1 MLIELLRFV
10 RGTLEFRVEGKYLE
24 RFLNLS
30 ARARIPIWDG
40 QREEHSFCGKT
51 LQSNEEAL
59 KRSFRNGS
67 CAFLHYFISVPT
79 GTVPDPCGE

>member
-30 ARARIPIWDG
+30 ARARIPFWDG

-51 LQSNEEAL
+51 LQANEEAL
-59 KRSFRNGS
+59 KRIAEKVQLQWHSNQLSGAPMLR
-67 CAFLHYFISVPT
+67 
-79 GTVPDPCGE
+79 